1 VRSNR
6 VVVEGIKWIQKERER
21 KKHLS
26 CLSTT
31 LYLYRER
38 EKAKGQIENLCVF
51 ELVTKKPQ
59 QHSTPSSSSSSSSV
73 KIRET

>member
-1 VRSNR
+1 MRSNR
-6 VVVEGIKWIQKERER
+6 VVESIKWIQKESNRERER

-31 LYLYRER
+31 LLSVQRKR
-38 EKAKGQIENLCVF
+38 KAKGHDENLCVF

-59 QHSTPSSSSSSSSV
+59 QPSTPSSSSSV
-73 KIRET
+73 IIRET